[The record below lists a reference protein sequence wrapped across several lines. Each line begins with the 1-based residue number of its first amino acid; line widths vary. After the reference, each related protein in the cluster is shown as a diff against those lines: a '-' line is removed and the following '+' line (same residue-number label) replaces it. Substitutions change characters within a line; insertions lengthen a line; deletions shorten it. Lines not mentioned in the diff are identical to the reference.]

1 MKRASGVSIP
11 TCFDDLCDPAYTALL
26 IYDMQVGIRQQLKS
40 ADTIVAACSR
50 ALTAARGARMRVVF
64 TRHLSCPRAWMGTTQ
79 YRTAMN
85 WQRVEDPAAV
95 KPWFLRDSPAS
106 AIIPELQP
114 NDDDLI
120 LDKLSMSAFEGT
132 PLAFALLDSNITG
145 IAIVGIAL
153 EIGIEPTV
161 RHATDLGFIP
171 MVLTDACGAGHAD
184 AGLRALDTMRFVGEA
199 ILSDVGTFSDRLLQF
214 RKVPAAS
221 DPE

>member
-11 TCFDDLCDPAYTALL
+11 TRFDDLCDPACTALL

-50 ALTAARGARMRVVF
+50 ALTAARSARMRVVF

-114 NDDDLI
+114 NDDELV

-214 RKVPAAS
+214 RKAPAAS

>member
-1 MKRASGVSIP
+1 MKHSSGIAIP
-11 TCFDDLCDPAYTALL
+11 ARIDDLCDPARTALL
-26 IYDMQVGIRQQLKS
+26 IYDMQVGIRQQLKN

-50 ALTAARGARMRVVF
+50 ALTAARSARMRVVF
-64 TRHLSCPRAWMGTTQ
+64 TRHLSCPHAWMGATQ

-95 KPWFLRDSPAS
+95 KPWFLRDSAAS

-114 NDDDLI
+114 ADDELV

-132 PLAFALLDSNITG
+132 PLAFALRDSNITG
-145 IAIVGIAL
+145 IAIAGIAL

-171 MVLTDACGAGHAD
+171 IVLTDACGAGHAD
-184 AGLRALDTMRFVGEA
+184 AGQRALDTMRFIGEA
-199 ILSDVGTFSDRLLQF
+199 ILSDVERFSDRLLQF
-214 RKVPAAS
+214 R
-221 DPE
+221 